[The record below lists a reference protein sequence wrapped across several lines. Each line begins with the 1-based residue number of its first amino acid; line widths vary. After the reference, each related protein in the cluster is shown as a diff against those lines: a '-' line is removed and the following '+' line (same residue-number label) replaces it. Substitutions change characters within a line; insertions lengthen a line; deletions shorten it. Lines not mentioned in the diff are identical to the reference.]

1 GPRRRDEVG
10 TAQVIPSFPA
20 GEARRDAGRRDDA
33 DLAAAALNRQPNG
46 DPSLLAPPA
55 SAHAGEARLRK
66 PAGRKVQRPILNA
79 VKGRRM
85 DAAPSTRVREDR
97 TGREH
102 PEDPAHVSSACAPPS
117 SAPPADSRESW
128 PSSRP
133 GNNPRCALAPDG

>member
-1 GPRRRDEVG
+1 IGAANQAAGRPRREEVVTVQIIQSFLAGEALRDLGRRDE
-10 TAQVIPSFPA
+10 
-20 GEARRDAGRRDDA
+20 A
-33 DLAAAALNRQPNG
+33 DLAAGALHRQPNR
-46 DPSLLAPPA
+46 DPSLLTPPA

-102 PEDPAHVSSACAPPS
+102 PEDPAHVSSACVPPS

-133 GNNPRCALAPDG
+133 